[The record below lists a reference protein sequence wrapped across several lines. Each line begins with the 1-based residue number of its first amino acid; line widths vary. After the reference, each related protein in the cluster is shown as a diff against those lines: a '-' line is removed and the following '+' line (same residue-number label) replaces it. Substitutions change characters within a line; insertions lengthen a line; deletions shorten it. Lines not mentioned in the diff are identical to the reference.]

1 MKMLKMNFDLLFWKL
16 CHIMITSFQRTLTLR
31 FQLRTGERNGQLS
44 LLWNIQKS
52 FFHSQKIVIITA
64 SLKHNDLIT

>member
-31 FQLRTGERNGQLS
+31 FQLRTGERNGQFVIENSKIFFSLS
-44 LLWNIQKS
+44 KDCDNCK
-52 FFHSQKIVIITA
+52 FKT
-64 SLKHNDLIT
+64 